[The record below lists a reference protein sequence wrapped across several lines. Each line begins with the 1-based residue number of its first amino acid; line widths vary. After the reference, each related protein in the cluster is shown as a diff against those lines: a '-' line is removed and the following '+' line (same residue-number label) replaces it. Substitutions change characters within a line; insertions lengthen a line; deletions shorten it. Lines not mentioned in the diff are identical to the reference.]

1 MLPKIIF
8 TKLEKTQFPPQ
19 KPLVAWDGNCGFC
32 HYWVL
37 RWKTITGD
45 KVEFQP
51 FQSVAKDFP
60 DIEYRYF
67 KQALRMIDVDGKIYG
82 GPAAAFRAFEYGNKH
97 RWIMSIYSRF
107 KLIEW
112 VTDHFYSF
120 VSRHRTF
127 MYKVTVRLWGR
138 NPIRQKNYWAYYLG
152 GLTAL
157 IVGLVF
163 YLK

>member
-1 MLPKIIF
+1 MIPRLIF
-8 TKLEKTQFPPQ
+8 TKLDKTMHPPQ

-37 RWKTITGD
+37 RWKIIAGD
-45 KVEFQP
+45 RVEFQP
-51 FQSVAKDFP
+51 FQNVAKNFP
-60 DIEYRYF
+60 DVEYRYF
-67 KQALRMIDVDGKIYG
+67 KQALRMIDTDGRIYG

-97 RWIMSIYSRF
+97 RWIMPLYRRF
-107 KLIEW
+107 KLFEW
-112 VTDHFYSF
+112 GADHFYSF
-120 VSRHRTF
+120 VSRNRNF

-138 NPIRQKNYWAYYLG
+138 NPVRQKNYWAYYLG

-157 IVGLVF
+157 IVGLLF